1 MNALVQYHA
10 TPIVRSNLDFKLAD
24 VPRYWFAGD
33 PFTLP
38 AMFDAFEP
46 DFS

>member
-10 TPIVRSNLDFKLAD
+10 APIVRTNLDFKLAD

-33 PFTLP
+33 PFLTR
-38 AMFDAFEP
+38 MFDEIGRAHV
-46 DFS
+46 